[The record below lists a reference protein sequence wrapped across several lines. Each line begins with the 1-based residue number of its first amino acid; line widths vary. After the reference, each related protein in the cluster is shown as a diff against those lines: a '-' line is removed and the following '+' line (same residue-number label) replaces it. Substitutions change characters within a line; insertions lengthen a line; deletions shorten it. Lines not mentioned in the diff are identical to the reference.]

1 MLEITGWTAGYKDTR
16 VVDGVDLTLPGG
28 QMVAVLG
35 RNGVGKTTLLKSV
48 FGLCPTFSGSL
59 RLDGTPL
66 EVGRPEKMARAGL
79 SFMPDDRGVF
89 RTLTVEQNL
98 RLARRRGYTPPVDPL
113 DLFPL
118 LTERADQAAGTLS
131 GGQKQQVGIA
141 RAILAGERLI
151 AIDEFSQGL
160 QPSLAQ
166 AALEALRQL
175 AATGVTVL
183 LVEQSPDLPLR
194 YCDRIVGMLR
204 GRVVFDHPVDG
215 LDPASGALTDLLVVS

>member
-1 MLEITGWTAGYKDTR
+1 MLEIAGWTAGYKDTR
-16 VVDGVDLTLPGG
+16 VVDGVDLTVPDG
-28 QMVAVLG
+28 QLIALLG

-48 FGLCPTFSGSL
+48 FGVCRTFEGSL
-59 RLDGTPL
+59 RLDGAPL

-89 RTLTVEQNL
+89 PTLTVEQNL
-98 RLARRRGYTPPVDPL
+98 RLARRRGYTPPVDPT

-118 LTERADQAAGTLS
+118 LTDRANQAAGTLS

-141 RAILAGERLI
+141 RAILAGQRLI

-166 AALEALRQL
+166 TALEAFRTL
-175 AATGVTVL
+175 AATGVSVI

-194 YCDRIVGMLR
+194 YCDRIVGMLK
-204 GRVVFDHPVDG
+204 GRMVFDQPVDG